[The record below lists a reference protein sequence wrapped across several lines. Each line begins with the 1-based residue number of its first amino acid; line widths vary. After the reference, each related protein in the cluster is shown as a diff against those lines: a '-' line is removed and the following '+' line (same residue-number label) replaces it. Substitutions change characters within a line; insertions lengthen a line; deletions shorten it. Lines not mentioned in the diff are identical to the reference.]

1 MTDYTC
7 LQNISERTEHLH
19 NNKDST
25 TATNRDHGSRHN
37 DHTFFTHIYD
47 CMEDRNMPPKKPDCG
62 DHVRL
67 ALDLTPV
74 IYSIRRAKNE
84 AYVIQNR
91 LKWMKKSKSTP
102 DLSHLGD
109 EILFLEGFAE
119 SSAKLDTRG
128 CSHTYSRSRAHQRR
142 GDCPYCARVR
152 SNSAPNVREKNE
164 TLTGQSENLP
174 REKSGS
180 QNDLRSPTR
189 WRSEEDVVDCSK
201 NVITTRYQSH
211 MKIDISG
218 DSRAPNSQEIE
229 TKEVAEDKKEEK
241 KIVRE
246 ELSVHLE
253 SGEQN
258 KSKSKD
264 QDINLGKITT
274 KTEEMQY
281 TDQEISTTVTTAK
294 STGESKD
301 RKPTGTRKSQ
311 ANKELSDIPK
321 IPTKTEEMQYTD
333 QEISTTTAKSAGESI
348 DRKPTVT
355 RRAQTNKE
363 LSDIPKIPTKTE
375 EMQYTDQEL
384 STTTAKSTGE
394 SKDRKSTVTRRAQA
408 NKELSDIPKIPT
420 KTEEMQ
426 YTDQEISTTTAKST
440 GESKDRKPTVT
451 RRAQT
456 NKELS
461 DIPKIQSKTEELQH
475 TNEPLATTTAK
486 SKEQGKDLGR
496 KSTITERAHTKD
508 GKFVQQK
515 LPDSS
520 EENLKTKP
528 TTEKGKFVPKKV
540 EKPPPKKIDLKGY
553 YSIENL
559 FQNRSK
565 WLSRSQDD
573 LLEKDSPKKSRAQ
586 ENLLKEGPQKKFS
599 KDGDKKTSKSVSRSQ
614 DDLLHKDS
622 PKKSRS
628 QENLLDEGMQ
638 KKLSKEGDKKAF
650 QSMSRSQE
658 RLQDKGSQIKKFS
671 RSQEDLLDVDS
682 RKTFSKDGDKKAS
695 LASPTRTRLSRSEE
709 NLISDE
715 NSKKRPEVGTLT
727 IDPSKFSATNIE
739 VLREI
744 PNVQANLVK
753 ERISLYESFVEEA
766 PSVEIRSKSLP
777 RNVSKT
783 QGNLRSRSLP
793 RNVYEKFEGR
803 KSEETVVKKPTAAAR
818 RSRGLSRRADALKK
832 GKVPSGDLKRE
843 SKTKKEVYKPKVA
856 EETPKKDVKDS
867 SMSQDVKS
875 IHQSRSRCYGTKE
888 EMSSESRSKT
898 FKEETKETKK
908 SSPPKDVKNSSTLD
922 KDAKPIQQSKSRHFY
937 GTKEESSLESKLKTF
952 KEETKE
958 TKNDSK
964 TSSAA
969 KDVSPFQVK
978 QKARSKSSEKT
989 EKPKAVT
996 QSLVDDIE
1004 DDYVMLHKVR
1014 RSDKI
1019 PESSEG
1025 LKAVEEKQP
1034 QVEEKV
1040 EKMKY
1045 PRVEG
1050 DAFILTKIRTTQLM
1064 EDEEDTKT
1072 KPTKNWSKGTNGLTT
1087 AVAGYALNS
1096 TEGKLVNAKPVWI
1109 DTGWPE
1115 KGELD
1120 DGFYTAKY
1128 GWIEPQ
1134 KPRTVQEGIFL
1145 AKMVWAASDSDHDST
1160 YTAPGRIGP
1169 RPRPTSPTSD
1179 AGCQTDPEFAF
1190 SDTEVQTDG
1199 LDKFAYNRRDPTSVE
1214 NFKSQIETIVTAM
1227 AQPIVS
1233 AALAAERQQQSQM
1246 PQNGSNPPSSGV
1258 ASSLGMALRVAEDV
1272 VDSAIE
1278 KAGKIARPLP
1288 TTRTSTMGIQTE
1300 RDGPFL
1306 APVQE
1311 EREEEAETDGSAFR
1325 PLSDRLRRKREESV
1339 RKVELDNE
1347 PALLYEG
1354 KKRKGYVDPKKG
1366 SMLARADLDSTLASI
1381 IGEEAPEQK
1390 AEFTTE
1396 MKFTAVYKT
1405 NDSAVSGKESPTGSI
1420 DRDDLLDEDQNW
1432 MIPEPRPKRLLSRKI
1447 SGSIEA
1453 LNSETPLDKTPYDD
1467 HDSVVSEPEEK
1478 EGSDDDTIVLEK
1490 ESRTPTN
1497 GSLSPGEIRKSDFE
1511 PDQVQKYEKRV
1522 AKEQKLRKKRE
1533 LETKS
1538 SHNDSCDHDK
1548 TSLQKKVQATSKQQN
1563 VNNEEP
1569 ADDFNLNKLVHIHGQ
1584 LDSLDTQLKGVS
1596 TNSARTGKTKKSPKE
1611 RKPSEE
1617 GYYSAKGESISSPRS
1632 EVTEEFTDNLSKSA
1646 FDTYSKRVSQIP
1658 LSSTASSLSSVS
1670 PDMDSSTPIFTD
1682 SGPSSPGGSYSVKRK
1697 EEIEISNLSEKVS
1710 AKQEEVLES
1719 AQDILHS
1726 ANQQTAARAARQVT
1740 STVLTT
1746 LKSAEQV
1753 SQGQPD
1759 EPKTISV
1766 KRKQGSMDEA
1776 ERLEE
1781 EVYLNAG
1788 KVFALQEDLRHL
1800 QNQVEN
1806 IQEDTPETQV
1816 RALEERVTRTIAQV
1830 QQSAEHVR
1838 KSQERLEQIGVGPVK
1853 IIEDRMRN
1861 VNLGSSPTNTAA
1873 PARPVPA
1880 PRKSLQQKVA
1890 EEHNRRKSPGNSRRQ
1905 SRTNSRTNLAVSP
1918 EREEEGF
1925 DRNLAY
1931 RSSITKRGGESGL
1944 KWELAQEAE
1953 KEPEETDRPKRLADV
1968 RRWRAKNQRADTY
1981 PDEGEMVEDE
1991 SDNGNDS
1998 SEPLSRLKS
2007 DSLTSPS
2014 VRERAAVW
2022 DQHWRQESDKQRLKN
2037 DSMRVLSQWEVE
2049 REKKRQEWSPTR
2061 LTSPTSPGWSRESS
2075 VSPGRT
2081 HDWSRESPSTPGHRF
2096 DWSRGNPTSPGSQR
2110 DWSRESSTSP
2120 GNRPGPTASENR
2132 PVYYS
2137 RRVLGRRGMVT
2148 SL

>member
-1 MTDYTC
+1 MG
-7 LQNISERTEHLH
+7 RTL
-19 NNKDST
+19 N
-25 TATNRDHGSRHN
+25 
-37 DHTFFTHIYD
+37 
-47 CMEDRNMPPKKPDCG
+47 
-62 DHVRL
+62 
-67 ALDLTPV
+67 
-74 IYSIRRAKNE
+74 
-84 AYVIQNR
+84 
-91 LKWMKKSKSTP
+91 
-102 DLSHLGD
+102 LSHLSD
-109 EILFLEGFAE
+109 EEAAQVL
-119 SSAKLDTRG
+119 KVV
-128 CSHTYSRSRAHQRR
+128 QRDFELR
-142 GDCPYCARVR
+142 R
-152 SNSAPNVREKNE
+152 REK
-164 TLTGQSENLP
+164 
-174 REKSGS
+174 
-180 QNDLRSPTR
+180 
-189 WRSEEDVVDCSK
+189 
-201 NVITTRYQSH
+201 
-211 MKIDISG
+211 
-218 DSRAPNSQEIE
+218 
-229 TKEVAEDKKEEK
+229 
-241 KIVRE
+241 
-246 ELSVHLE
+246 
-253 SGEQN
+253 
-258 KSKSKD
+258 
-264 QDINLGKITT
+264 
-274 KTEEMQY
+274 
-281 TDQEISTTVTTAK
+281 
-294 STGESKD
+294 
-301 RKPTGTRKSQ
+301 
-311 ANKELSDIPK
+311 
-321 IPTKTEEMQYTD
+321 
-333 QEISTTTAKSAGESI
+333 
-348 DRKPTVT
+348 
-355 RRAQTNKE
+355 
-363 LSDIPKIPTKTE
+363 
-375 EMQYTDQEL
+375 
-384 STTTAKSTGE
+384 
-394 SKDRKSTVTRRAQA
+394 
-408 NKELSDIPKIPT
+408 
-420 KTEEMQ
+420 
-426 YTDQEISTTTAKST
+426 
-440 GESKDRKPTVT
+440 
-451 RRAQT
+451 
-456 NKELS
+456 
-461 DIPKIQSKTEELQH
+461 
-475 TNEPLATTTAK
+475 
-486 SKEQGKDLGR
+486 
-496 KSTITERAHTKD
+496 
-508 GKFVQQK
+508 
-515 LPDSS
+515 
-520 EENLKTKP
+520 
-528 TTEKGKFVPKKV
+528 
-540 EKPPPKKIDLKGY
+540 
-553 YSIENL
+553 
-559 FQNRSK
+559 
-565 WLSRSQDD
+565 
-573 LLEKDSPKKSRAQ
+573 
-586 ENLLKEGPQKKFS
+586 
-599 KDGDKKTSKSVSRSQ
+599 
-614 DDLLHKDS
+614 
-622 PKKSRS
+622 
-628 QENLLDEGMQ
+628 
-638 KKLSKEGDKKAF
+638 
-650 QSMSRSQE
+650 E
-658 RLQDKGSQIKKFS
+658 RL
-671 RSQEDLLDVDS
+671 R
-682 RKTFSKDGDKKAS
+682 
-695 LASPTRTRLSRSEE
+695 
-709 NLISDE
+709 
-715 NSKKRPEVGTLT
+715 
-727 IDPSKFSATNIE
+727 
-739 VLREI
+739 
-744 PNVQANLVK
+744 
-753 ERISLYESFVEEA
+753 
-766 PSVEIRSKSLP
+766 
-777 RNVSKT
+777 
-783 QGNLRSRSLP
+783 
-793 RNVYEKFEGR
+793 
-803 KSEETVVKKPTAAAR
+803 
-818 RSRGLSRRADALKK
+818 
-832 GKVPSGDLKRE
+832 
-843 SKTKKEVYKPKVA
+843 KVA
-856 EETPKKDVKDS
+856 ENIKEDQGKGVVLAKPQGGGNNDNACV
-867 SMSQDVKS
+867 
-875 IHQSRSRCYGTKE
+875 RCN
-888 EMSSESRSKT
+888 KT
-898 FKEETKETKK
+898 FFFLLNRKIRCADCNNYVC
-908 SSPPKDVKNSSTLD
+908 KDCSALD
-922 KDAKPIQQSKSRHFY
+922 SKDNVWVCSFCQRVR
-937 GTKEESSLESKLKTF
+937 ELKTQSAEWFYSNIKQRF
-952 KEETKE
+952 KRFG
-958 TKNDSK
+958 
-964 TSSAA
+964 SA
-969 KDVSPFQVK
+969 KVV
-978 QKARSKSSEKT
+978 RSLYK
-989 EKPKAVT
+989 
-996 QSLVDDIE
+996 
-1004 DDYVMLHKVR
+1004 R
-1014 RSDKI
+1014 
-1019 PESSEG
+1019 
-1025 LKAVEEKQP
+1025 
-1034 QVEEKV
+1034 
-1040 EKMKY
+1040 
-1045 PRVEG
+1045 
-1050 DAFILTKIRTTQLM
+1050 
-1064 EDEEDTKT
+1064 
-1072 KPTKNWSKGTNGLTT
+1072 
-1087 AVAGYALNS
+1087 
-1096 TEGKLVNAKPVWI
+1096 
-1109 DTGWPE
+1109 
-1115 KGELD
+1115 KGERS
-1120 DGFYTAKY
+1120 GT
-1128 GWIEPQ
+1128 
-1134 KPRTVQEGIFL
+1134 
-1145 AKMVWAASDSDHDST
+1145 SDSDHDST